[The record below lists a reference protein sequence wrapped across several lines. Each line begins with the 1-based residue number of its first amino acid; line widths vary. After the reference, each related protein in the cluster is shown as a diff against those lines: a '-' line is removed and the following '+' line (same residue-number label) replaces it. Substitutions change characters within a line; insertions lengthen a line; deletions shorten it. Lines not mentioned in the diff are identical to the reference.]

1 MNLFI
6 EADMESISLLIGL
19 LDFILMAG
27 LLDQLLK
34 LGTHGLLY
42 PKSLSMV
49 C

>member
-6 EADMESISLLIGL
+6 EADMESISLLIGV
-19 LDFILMAG
+19 LDCILMAG

-42 PKSLSMV
+42 SKSLSMV